1 MMKKMTYRHRIGNA
15 GVAILVLLLVACLVG
30 LFYERQ
36 LNFGRTKVQ
45 YNVLVEATYD
55 TPFGE
60 WYSIGSGVV
69 ISDTGRILTA
79 AHVIDGAK
87 SVRVTLHNGKVFD
100 VNDFYVD
107 VKHDVGII
115 DLGLPFGSVD
125 FMPLS
130 DSNDIETGQWVV
142 HVGNANGIWADTVLR
157 GKIHDVSFYRLSL
170 GKDIEFI
177 VVKMEIKSGCS
188 GGGVYAGDKLIGIV
202 RVYWDGAAIIIPS
215 NVCKLVL
222 EEYDAQ

>member
-1 MMKKMTYRHRIGNA
+1 MMKKVTSAHKRQIVAVIFLITALIGCAVWLQPNL
-15 GVAILVLLLVACLVG
+15 GQNKI
-30 LFYERQ
+30 
-36 LNFGRTKVQ
+36 Q
-45 YNVLVEATYD
+45 YNVVIEATYS

-60 WYSIGSGVV
+60 RYRVGSGVV

-100 VNDFYVD
+100 IDSFYVD
-107 VKHDVGII
+107 VERDVGII

-130 DSNDIETGQWVV
+130 DSDDVEKGHATI
-142 HVGNANGIWADTVLR
+142 HVGNANGIWTDTVIR
-157 GKIHDVSFYRLSL
+157 GKIYDPAFYKLSL

-177 VVKMEIKSGCS
+177 VVKMEIKPGCS
-188 GGGVYAGDKLIGIV
+188 GGGVYIGDELIGIV
-202 RVYWDGAAIIIPS
+202 SVYWDGAAIIIPS
-215 NVCKLVL
+215 NVCRLVL

>member
-1 MMKKMTYRHRIGNA
+1 MMEKVTTKR
-15 GVAILVLLLVACLVG
+15 GVRLVVVVLLIAALLGHVQVR
-30 LFYERQ
+30 F
-36 LNFGRTKVQ
+36 NFGCNKIQ
-45 YNVLVEATYD
+45 YNVVVEATYS

-60 WYSIGSGVV
+60 RYSTGSGVV

-87 SVRVTLHNGKVFD
+87 SVRVTLRNGKVFD
-100 VNDFYVD
+100 VDSFYVD

-130 DSNDIETGQWVV
+130 DLDDVETGQWVV
-142 HVGNANGIWADTVLR
+142 HVGNVNGIWTDTVVR

-177 VVKMEIKSGCS
+177 VVKMEIKPGCS
-188 GGGVYAGDKLIGIV
+188 GGGVYVGDELIGIV
-202 RVYWDGAAIIIPS
+202 KAYWGGAAIIIPS
-215 NVCKLVL
+215 DVCKLVL